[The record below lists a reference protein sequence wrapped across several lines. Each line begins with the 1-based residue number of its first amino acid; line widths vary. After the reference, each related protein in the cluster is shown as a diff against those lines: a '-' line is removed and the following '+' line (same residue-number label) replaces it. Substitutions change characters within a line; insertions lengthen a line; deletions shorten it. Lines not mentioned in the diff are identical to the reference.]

1 LPPIMSLSAPS
12 SGLVVPRSQPSGFS
26 YSVPP
31 LPVAKTRPSSSHSHQ
46 QVPGPSSMST
56 NRTGWNTLA
65 PFRPQTAPNSRPTT
79 PSGGPNPSGPFAQ
92 GLETSPRHMRIENL
106 ITSKPENRA

>member
-1 LPPIMSLSAPS
+1 MSLSAPS
-12 SGLVVPRSQPSGFS
+12 SGLVVPQPQPSGFS

-31 LPVAKTRPSSSHSHQ
+31 LPVAMTRPSSSHSHH

-56 NRTGWNTLA
+56 SRTGWNTLA

-79 PSGGPNPSGPFAQ
+79 PSAAPTPGPFAH
-92 GLETSPRHMRIENL
+92 GSETSPRHMRIENL